1 MLAVWLLT
9 RNAKSA
15 AKTQIRAGGK
25 STPDL
30 FGTVQWEPPGI
41 RCNILAA
48 QSVACVRGHKQTV
61 RPTPY

>member
-1 MLAVWLLT
+1 MLTVWILT
-9 RNAKSA
+9 RNAKPA

-30 FGTVQWEPPGI
+30 FGTVQWNPSGI
-41 RCNILAA
+41 CCHILAA
-48 QSVACVRGHKQTV
+48 QSVACVRGHKHTV